1 MMLFIFEYIFSLM
14 LHCCKLGILE
24 YYTFFGTQFL
34 RLKSCLCQ
42 RNDNL
47 QVCSTA
53 KRLPEKPEAWAGERG
68 DVVIVMAII
77 IIPAAIP
84 AVFLIVHHW

>member
-1 MMLFIFEYIFSLM
+1 MILFIFEYIFS

-24 YYTFFGTQFL
+24 YYTFFGTTFL
-34 RLKSCLCQ
+34 RLESSLCQ
-42 RNDNL
+42 RNDSL
-47 QVCSTA
+47 QVCSSA
-53 KRLPEKPEAWAGERG
+53 KRIPEKPEAWAGERG